1 MKVLLVE
8 DDSDLGANLHQV
20 LQRAHFESTWVRS
33 AEDAERFL
41 STETFDIALL
51 DIMLPGSSGLQL
63 LQWLRDTGKQTPVIM
78 LTARDA
84 ISDRVLGL
92 DAGADDYL
100 AKPFAIEE
108 LFSRMRAVFRRQ
120 TAHKSA
126 LWSIGNL
133 VIHTQRRTVRMGD
146 KDLALAPRE
155 FDLLLV
161 LAANLGKVVTR
172 HQLGKCS
179 ADQLA
184 MDSNVLDVHIHA
196 LRKKLG
202 VERISTVRGVG
213 YILEDM
219 GETNAEH
226 A

>member
-8 DDSDLGANLHQV
+8 DDPDLGANLHQV
-20 LQRAHFESTWVRS
+20 LQGAQFASTWVRS
-33 AEDAERFL
+33 AEHAERFL
-41 STETFDIALL
+41 AAEVFDMTLL
-51 DIMLPGSSGLQL
+51 DIMLPGNTGLQL
-63 LQWLRDTGKQTPVIM
+63 LQWLRAKGMQTPVIM

-84 ISDRVLGL
+84 VSDRVLGL

-126 LWSIGNL
+126 LWSVGNL
-133 VIHTQRRTVRMGD
+133 HIHTERRTVRMGD
-146 KDLALAPRE
+146 KDLGLAPRE

-161 LAANLGKVVTR
+161 LAANVGKVVTR

-202 VERISTVRGVG
+202 IERISTVRGVG
-213 YILEDM
+213 YILEDL
-219 GETNAEH
+219 GEDH
-226 A
+226 GSVI

>member
-8 DDSDLGANLHQV
+8 DDSELGANLHQV
-20 LQRAHFESTWVRS
+20 LQRAHFESTWVKS

-41 STETFDIALL
+41 STEAFDMALL
-51 DIMLPGSSGLQL
+51 DIMLPGNSGLEL
-63 LQWLRDTGKQTPVIM
+63 LQTVRGKGNQTPVIM

-84 ISDRVLGL
+84 ISDRVHGL

-120 TAHKSA
+120 TAHKTA
-126 LWSIGNL
+126 LWSVANL
-133 VIHTQRRTVRMGD
+133 QINTERRSVRMGE
-146 KDLALAPRE
+146 KDLSLAPRE

-161 LAANLGKVVTR
+161 LAANVGKVVTR

-179 ADQLA
+179 PDQLA
-184 MDSNVLDVHIHA
+184 MDSSVLDVHIHA

-202 VERISTVRGVG
+202 VERITTVRGVG
-213 YILEDM
+213 YILEERPDV
-219 GETNAEH
+219 GGADE
-226 A
+226 